1 MDIFT
6 FISDGY
12 VDRYANLAGC
22 TLLLYDYLLTLD
34 DEIEFIWRKS
44 WSIGKVLFI
53 ISRYYSL
60 IVTIAVNNYAFFGGL
75 SGSVS
80 FQFSHWQGWS
90 GLITCMIVETI
101 LQMRLYA
108 LYFLDKRILSLMI
121 VSFIVSSAST
131 AAVWVILTRGNFS
144 TQLEFPFCL
153 IKMPDYCYAIWI
165 PRLAFGTL
173 LCILAL
179 IRGFQLAKDESS
191 VFESS
196 TLPSGR
202 ILMKVLIRDCIGSYL
217 VLFTVYL
224 TFLTIWLKNTNLIE
238 TCFSLS
244 VAFESIVGTRTILS
258 IRKVTTS
265 GGPDV

>member
-6 FISDGY
+6 FISDSY
-12 VDRYANLAGC
+12 VDRYANFVPMVEALQNLLIALLAIV
-22 TLLLYDYLLTLD
+22 LTLD
-34 DEIEFIWRKS
+34 DERKS

-60 IVTIAVNNYAFFGGL
+60 IVTVAINNYAFFGGL
-75 SGSVS
+75 SGSGCI
-80 FQFSHWQGWS
+80 QFSHWQGWS
-90 GLITCMIVETI
+90 GLITCMIVEKN
-101 LQMRLYA
+101 
-108 LYFLDKRILSLMI
+108 F
-121 VSFIVSSAST
+121 
-131 AAVWVILTRGNFS
+131 VINECKLH
-144 TQLEFPFCL
+144 
-153 IKMPDYCYAIWI
+153 W
-165 PRLAFGTL
+165 GTL
-173 LCILAL
+173 T
-179 IRGFQLAKDESS
+179 LAKDESS

-224 TFLTIWLKNTNLIE
+224 TFLTIWSKNTNLIE

-265 GGPDV
+265 GGPDVSTSMVNDILT

>member
-6 FISDGY
+6 SISDGY

-34 DEIEFIWRKS
+34 DERKS

-60 IVTIAVNNYAFFGGL
+60 IVTIAVNNYGRQSTKLNTWGRMSLELTYSLFWRFKWFRMPDSLDLQG
-75 SGSVS
+75 

-121 VSFIVSSAST
+121 
-131 AAVWVILTRGNFS
+131 
-144 TQLEFPFCL
+144 
-153 IKMPDYCYAIWI
+153 
-165 PRLAFGTL
+165 
-173 LCILAL
+173 
-179 IRGFQLAKDESS
+179 LAKDESS